1 MADLTKKEQLDDHIQ
16 SAQAIIAHMQTR
28 LTQAACKGSL
38 SQTGANDLKVN
49 CAELA
54 YRFLMMGDL

>member
-1 MADLTKKEQLDDHIQ
+1 MDDLTKKEQLDDHIQ

-38 SQTGANDLKVN
+38 SKTGANDLKGH
-49 CAELA
+49 CDDLA
-54 YRFLMMGDL
+54 YRFSCMGDL